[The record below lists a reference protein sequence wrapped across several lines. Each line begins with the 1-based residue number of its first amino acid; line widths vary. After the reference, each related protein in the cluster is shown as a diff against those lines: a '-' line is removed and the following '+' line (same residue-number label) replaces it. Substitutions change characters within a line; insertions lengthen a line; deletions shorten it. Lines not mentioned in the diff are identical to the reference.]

1 MDNFDNVRQTSMAFI
16 LATLIDTPL
25 SQPTCMAPWEVL
37 YYQLTKEEKK
47 TPVYFYVL
55 KLLLS

>member
-25 SQPTCMAPWEVL
+25 FQPTCMAPWEVL

-47 TPVYFYVL
+47 KTLFI
-55 KLLLS
+55 STS